1 LAQVL
6 AKSQHP
12 EAHHALIKLADNA
25 NKRVRRVA
33 AQSMG
38 ATQDP
43 DFVPTLLRLLADDDV
58 HVAVWDALASYGS
71 AILDTPVEAF
81 ENEATDERVRRRIP
95 RVVSAIPEQRAADVL
110 LLRLQCTDSVLRYN
124 VSTALLRLRFQRSG
138 IPARAPTL
146 FSLLAVAQDV
156 VTVGLQRQRIRLDVR
171 TRQSI
176 CPPAVLIGGG

>member
-1 LAQVL
+1 MAQVL

-95 RVVSAIPEQRAADVL
+95 RVVSAIPEQPRPMCCCSGCNALTLCCDTTCPRLCCACASSGQAYPL
-110 LLRLQCTDSVLRYN
+110 GLRPYSVCSPLR
-124 VSTALLRLRFQRSG
+124 RMW
-138 IPARAPTL
+138 
-146 FSLLAVAQDV
+146 
-156 VTVGLQRQRIRLDVR
+156 
-171 TRQSI
+171 
-176 CPPAVLIGGG
+176 